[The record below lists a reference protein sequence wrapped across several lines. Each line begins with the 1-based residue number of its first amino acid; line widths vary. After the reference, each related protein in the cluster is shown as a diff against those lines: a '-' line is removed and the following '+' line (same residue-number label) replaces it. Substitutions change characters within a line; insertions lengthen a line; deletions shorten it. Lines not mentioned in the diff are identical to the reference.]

1 MFEMPK
7 EVYLD
12 NSATTA
18 VLPRAVQDMD
28 ECFLRSYGNP
38 SSLHQ
43 KGIEAERILKHA
55 RHIIADSIG
64 ADDKSIIFTG
74 SGTEANNLAIQ
85 GVAHAYARFGKHLIT
100 TSIEHPSVLNTFKA
114 LEDEG
119 FSVSYIG
126 ADRYGNIDIDEIN
139 AAIRDDTVLVSVMYV
154 NNEVGSI
161 LPVQDI
167 GQLLKRGDHRIIFHI
182 DAVQAYG
189 KLPLKP
195 LIPFA
200 DLMTISA
207 HKIHG
212 PKGIAALYIRDGI
225 RIKPLIYGGGQERDI
240 RSGTENVPG
249 AAGFAA
255 AASVLSSES
264 AGYLSDLKQMLAKGI
279 LEAVSNASING
290 PDVDKGAPHIL
301 NISFNGVRGE
311 VLVHALEQ
319 EGIYVSTGSACSSR
333 KQKVSH
339 VLKAMGLPTASC
351 ESAIRFSLSTLNTQ
365 DDIEYTINAVRHI
378 VPSLMRFSRR

>member
-1 MFEMPK
+1 MPK

-12 NSATTA
+12 NSATTV
-18 VLPRAVQDMD
+18 VLPRAIQDME
-28 ECFLRSYGNP
+28 ECFLCSYGNP

-85 GVAHAYARFGKHLIT
+85 GVAHTYARFGKHLIT

-126 ADRYGNIDIDEIN
+126 ADRYGNIDIDEMN
-139 AAIRDDTVLVSVMYV
+139 ATIRCDTVLVSVMYV

-167 GQLLKRGDHRIIFHI
+167 GSLLNRSDHRIIFHV

-189 KLPLKP
+189 KLSLKP
-195 LIPFA
+195 LMPFA
-200 DLMTISA
+200 DLMTVSA

-212 PKGIAALYIRDGI
+212 PKGIAALYIREGT

-255 AASVLSSES
+255 AVEA
-264 AGYLSDLKQMLAKGI
+264 LSDKSFVYLLSLKQMLAKGI
-279 LEAVSNASING
+279 LEAVPNASING

-365 DDIEYTINAVRHI
+365 DDIEYTINAVRQI

>member
-1 MFEMPK
+1 MPK

-18 VLPRAVQDMD
+18 VLPQAVQDMD

-43 KGIEAERILKHA
+43 KGIEAERILKYA

-85 GVAHAYARFGKHLIT
+85 GVAHAYARIGKHLIT

-126 ADRYGNIDIDEIN
+126 ADRYGNIDMDEMN

-167 GQLLKRGDHRIIFHI
+167 GQLLKRCDHRIIFHI

-189 KLPLKP
+189 KLSLKP

-212 PKGIAALYIRDGI
+212 PKGIAALYMRDGV
-225 RIKPLIYGGGQERDI
+225 RIKPIIYGGGQERDI

-255 AASVLSSES
+255 AAGALSAES
-264 AGYLSDLKQMLAKGI
+264 ADYLLNLKQMLAKGI
-279 LEAVSNASING
+279 LEAVPNANING

-365 DDIEYTINAVRHI
+365 DDIEYTIDAVRHI